1 MTPVIPVTP
10 VTPVT
15 QEASQVMDYGPFTDS
30 PCGNGHA
37 QDASTRESR
46 RASTTP
52 GFMQKSLERGCLRA
66 EVQRLTTGVQGWK
79 AHDSR
84 SLLITG
90 SQLLIYQK
98 GSTDQVK
105 TVVDICDDV
114 EQCSLLPDGVL
125 SLEVRRRRR
134 STSLSRFEP
143 RRRKE
148 DERKLYF
155 FKFEPQE
162 LAQQFNEILSQ
173 SRGNTY

>member
-1 MTPVIPVTP
+1 M
-10 VTPVT
+10 
-15 QEASQVMDYGPFTDS
+15 
-30 PCGNGHA
+30 
-37 QDASTRESR
+37 
-46 RASTTP
+46 P
-52 GFMQKSLERGCLRA
+52 GFMQKPLERGCLRA

-125 SLEVRRRRR
+125 SLEVRRKRRR
-134 STSLSRFEP
+134 SSSLSRFTP
-143 RRRKE
+143 RSRKDL

-173 SRGNTY
+173 SRGTY